1 MLLKRAKARE
11 HFFTFS
17 TLVRFI
23 LAVYW
28 HMDFEVGGACKAS
41 ATFIT
46 FERLLSYKKPSKV
59 THLVSTQYADANLL
73 TFYEDISLFGVF
85 DTLFSCRTS

>member
-1 MLLKRAKARE
+1 MFLKRAKARE

-28 HMDFEVGGACKAS
+28 HMDFEVGGACKAP

-46 FERLLSYKKPSKV
+46 FKRLLS
-59 THLVSTQYADANLL
+59 
-73 TFYEDISLFGVF
+73 
-85 DTLFSCRTS
+85 

>member
-1 MLLKRAKARE
+1 MFLKRAKARE

-28 HMDFEVGGACKAS
+28 HMDFEVGGACKAP

-46 FERLLSYKKPSKV
+46 FKRLLSLKKK
-59 THLVSTQYADANLL
+59 QAK
-73 TFYEDISLFGVF
+73 
-85 DTLFSCRTS
+85 